1 MVPLV
6 TFITTYGFLIIKYPL
21 KTFRA
26 FVDFI
31 QRFTGFRV
39 GLGVQNL
46 LCQKLLKKIK
56 KIYKFISMLN

>member
-6 TFITTYGFLIIKYPL
+6 TFIAIYGFLIIKYPL

-31 QRFTGFRV
+31 QPG
-39 GLGVQNL
+39 GAWSA
-46 LCQKLLKKIK
+46 
-56 KIYKFISMLN
+56 KFIVSKITKENKKDI